1 MRFIA
6 LFFLHGSSAF
16 GTPYSIIRMVI
27 RIQFYTL
34 EEAKEVYGES
44 NLVPISQIKQ
54 IIFYTKF
61 GCQPKFIWESEKEE
75 GRIVAWFHRKETQLV
90 YERWMS
96 NRPQRH

>member
-16 GTPYSIIRMVI
+16 GTPYSKIRMVI

-44 NLVPISQIKQ
+44 FLYKVRMPAEIYLGIGKRGGPHRSMVP
-54 IIFYTKF
+54 
-61 GCQPKFIWESEKEE
+61 SERDTA
-75 GRIVAWFHRKETQLV
+75 RI
-90 YERWMS
+90 
-96 NRPQRH
+96 